1 MGGHRCVRGTTSDR
15 EGHATKGY
23 TAGHRIAVVQISRN
37 GVEEMMSAGIRDHR
51 AQHEAWNE
59 KEETNSEAFRSD
71 EMGVQVKSRR

>member
-1 MGGHRCVRGTTSDR
+1 
-15 EGHATKGY
+15 
-23 TAGHRIAVVQISRN
+23 
-37 GVEEMMSAGIRDHR
+37 MSAGIRGHR